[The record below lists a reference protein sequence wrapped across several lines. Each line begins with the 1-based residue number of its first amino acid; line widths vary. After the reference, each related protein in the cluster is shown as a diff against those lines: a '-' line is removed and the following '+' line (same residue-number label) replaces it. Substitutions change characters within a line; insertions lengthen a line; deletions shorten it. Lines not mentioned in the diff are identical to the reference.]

1 VSDSVNDAND
11 NNNNVCG
18 NDYNNDA
25 RDDDSNV
32 RNAAV
37 ESESDSDDDSKPTK
51 VKRRRTVDKTQTKRT
66 PTNAVSKKTKKV
78 AHWL

>member
-1 VSDSVNDAND
+1 MITTTMCVVMTMITMQ
-11 NNNNVCG
+11 G
-18 NDYNNDA
+18 MMT
-25 RDDDSNV
+25 RMHV